1 MPFPLVNSVAAW
13 ILKKRVHQME
23 LFLKYPHEV
32 QEELLM
38 SLLRQADT
46 TTVGKTYGFDS
57 IRSYRTFADRIP
69 IATYE
74 DLEGMI
80 ERTRRGE
87 QNLFWSSPIKWFAK
101 SSGTTNAQSKFIPVS
116 FEALENCH
124 YKAGKDLLCL
134 YLNNNEDSQLFTG
147 KSLRLGGSKQ
157 VYEQNNTYFGD
168 LSAILIENMPFW
180 AEFSSTP
187 SNRTSLLG
195 DWEIKL
201 DAIIQETLQ
210 ENVTSFAGVPSWM
223 MVLLNK
229 VLAETGKKDITEI
242 WPNVEVYFH
251 GGVSF
256 DPYRD
261 QYRKLFPKADF
272 QYYEIYN
279 ASEGFFAIQDRNNSP
294 DLLLMLDYGIFY
306 EFIPMD
312 TYGTAHQ
319 KVVPLWEVEPDVNYA
334 IVITTNSG
342 LWRYQIGDTV
352 RFTSIDP
359 YRIRVT
365 GRTKHHINVFGEEL
379 IIENADQ
386 AVARACEIT
395 QAEVV
400 DYTVAPVFMEG
411 KEKGAHEWMIEF
423 RRHPENLSAF
433 QEVLDTT
440 LKSLNSDYEA
450 KRLNN
455 MTLNPPVVNVAP
467 ENLFYH
473 WLKRQDK
480 LGGQHKIP
488 RLSNQRHYMDE
499 LKEMCRN

>member
-229 VLAETGKKDITEI
+229 VLAETRE
-242 WPNVEVYFH
+242 ERH
-251 GGVSF
+251 H
-256 DPYRD
+256 RD
-261 QYRKLFPKADF
+261 L
-272 QYYEIYN
+272 
-279 ASEGFFAIQDRNNSP
+279 
-294 DLLLMLDYGIFY
+294 
-306 EFIPMD
+306 
-312 TYGTAHQ
+312 
-319 KVVPLWEVEPDVNYA
+319 
-334 IVITTNSG
+334 
-342 LWRYQIGDTV
+342 
-352 RFTSIDP
+352 
-359 YRIRVT
+359 
-365 GRTKHHINVFGEEL
+365 
-379 IIENADQ
+379 
-386 AVARACEIT
+386 
-395 QAEVV
+395 AE
-400 DYTVAPVFMEG
+400 
-411 KEKGAHEWMIEF
+411 
-423 RRHPENLSAF
+423 R
-433 QEVLDTT
+433 
-440 LKSLNSDYEA
+440 
-450 KRLNN
+450 
-455 MTLNPPVVNVAP
+455 
-467 ENLFYH
+467 
-473 WLKRQDK
+473 
-480 LGGQHKIP
+480 
-488 RLSNQRHYMDE
+488 
-499 LKEMCRN
+499 